1 MKKETS
7 PVAPAGQAAAD
18 RPAPADAVAGPTS
31 AAAQAAW
38 TAPAATGAAPAAV
51 PAATERS
58 APRGRL
64 AQLRGAVAVV
74 SGGASGL
81 GEATVA
87 ALVDAGLRVAVLDR
101 DAARVAQV
109 SARHADAGSDRV
121 AGWQVD
127 VTDGPGMERTFDAI
141 AERLGRVSVLVNCA
155 GIAEPGSVV
164 RHGQPMPLAEFQRV
178 VHVNLLGTLNCI
190 RCAVPQMIEGRQGE
204 AEAGVIVNTAS
215 IAATEGQVGQA
226 AYAASKGGVAGLVL
240 PLARE
245 LGEHGIRVMGISPGV
260 FETPMT
266 LSLPEKS
273 RATVF
278 AARPP
283 YPLRAGQAHEFAQLV
298 LAVIDNPMLNGE
310 VIRLDG
316 GLRMPARL

>member
-1 MKKETS
+1 MGQTGS
-7 PVAPAGQAAAD
+7 QAPGQALEE
-18 RPAPADAVAGPTS
+18 
-31 AAAQAAW
+31 AAAQPLAGSG
-38 TAPAATGAAPAAV
+38 PGI
-51 PAATERS
+51 
-58 APRGRL
+58 GRL
-64 AQLRGAVAVV
+64 LAGGRWRGAVAVV

-87 ALVDAGLRVAVLDR
+87 ALHAAGARVALLDR
-101 DAARVAQV
+101 DAARVAAV
-109 SARHADAGSDRV
+109 AERYAAANRHPEVLGV
-121 AGWQVD
+121 AVD
-127 VTDGPGMERTFDAI
+127 VADGPGMERAFDRI
-141 AERLGRVSVLVNCA
+141 AAQLGRTAVLVNCA
-155 GIAEPGSVV
+155 GIAEPGAVV
-164 RHGQPMPLAEFQRV
+164 RHGLPMPLDEFRRV

-190 RCAVPQMIEGRQGE
+190 RCAVPQMIEGRQGSD
-204 AEAGVIVNTAS
+204 EAGVIINTAS
-215 IAATEGQVGQA
+215 IAATEGQVGQS

-266 LSLPEKS
+266 LGLPERS

-283 YPLRAGQAHEFAQLV
+283 YPPRAGQAHEFAQLV
-298 LAVIDNPMLNGE
+298 LAILDNPMLNGE

-316 GLRMPARL
+316 GLRMPARH